1 MNTLSSQDEK
11 ELLAF
16 IKEWLKI
23 HGYSQKHL
31 AKELKLPSSRTS
43 ELTKKIKELYR
54 KGGIRNI
61 AKKLIKIEQYW
72 LNDDDDIISS
82 KENNESKPFDQLDI
96 DYQLDL
102 DALLDK
108 IVKENDN

>member
-61 AKKLIKIEQYW
+61 AKRLIKIEQYW
-72 LNDDDDIISS
+72 LNDDDIISS
-82 KENNESKPFDQLDI
+82 KENYESKPYDQLDI
-96 DYQLDL
+96 DYKVDL
-102 DALLDK
+102 DALLDQ

>member
-54 KGGIRNI
+54 KGGITNI
-61 AKKLIKIEQYW
+61 AKRLIKIEQYW
-72 LNDDDDIISS
+72 LNDDDIISS
-82 KENNESKPFDQLDI
+82 KENYESKPYDQLDI
-96 DYQLDL
+96 DYKVDL
-102 DALLDK
+102 DALLDQ